1 MNENFRL
8 ATEWT
13 LSLVTL
19 AAMGVIAYDMFVQD
33 IGDEKPL
40 LWIALLSSMTNN
52 LIKK

>member
-1 MNENFRL
+1 MNENLKL
-8 ATEWT
+8 ATDGA
-13 LSLVTL
+13 LSLITFV
-19 AAMGVIAYDMFVQD
+19 AMGAIAYDMFVQD